1 MPKLD
6 LEDEKSDLSQAIPSC
21 IEEVNTDSHTPPMES
36 VSQVPDNESGFDDTT
51 GTGEHLIPDD
61 VDLPPQYLVT
71 HSDDSSANEDTT
83 ITELNVDSQVN
94 KSNSEDNLPFIDVVP
109 KLGICPILRLGKPNL
124 EFQVWVPIL
133 RLGKPNLESSML
145 PNLKIGQLHNLKI
158 GLPKLGILN
167 D

>member
-1 MPKLD
+1 M
-6 LEDEKSDLSQAIPSC
+6 
-21 IEEVNTDSHTPPMES
+21 
-36 VSQVPDNESGFDDTT
+36 
-51 GTGEHLIPDD
+51 
-61 VDLPPQYLVT
+61 
-71 HSDDSSANEDTT
+71 
-83 ITELNVDSQVN
+83 
-94 KSNSEDNLPFIDVVP
+94 P

-133 RLGKPNLESSML
+133 RLAKPNLESAML